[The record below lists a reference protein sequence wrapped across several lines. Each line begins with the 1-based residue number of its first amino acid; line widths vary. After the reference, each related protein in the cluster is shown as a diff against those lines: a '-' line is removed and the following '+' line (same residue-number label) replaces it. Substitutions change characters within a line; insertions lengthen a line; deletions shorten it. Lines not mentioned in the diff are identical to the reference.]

1 MTENATRVLLVNLRK
16 ITKRRKYCLRHGR
29 TSVRKLLGFVRH
41 MPNKDFFLLP
51 VRDKIISSTS
61 MATAG
66 ENKGKRTLCKKREK
80 NIHLSACGSDAAAES
95 QVERKMNCHREVC
108 LKEKRPPGAV

>member
-1 MTENATRVLLVNLRK
+1 
-16 ITKRRKYCLRHGR
+16 
-29 TSVRKLLGFVRH
+29 
-41 MPNKDFFLLP
+41 
-51 VRDKIISSTS
+51 